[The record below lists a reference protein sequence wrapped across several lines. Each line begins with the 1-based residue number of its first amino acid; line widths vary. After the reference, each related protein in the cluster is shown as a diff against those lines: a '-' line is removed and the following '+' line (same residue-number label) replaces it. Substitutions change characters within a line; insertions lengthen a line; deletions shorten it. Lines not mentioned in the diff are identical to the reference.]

1 MVGDTTNPPGP
12 HCGEPLAP
20 FQLPDNTGWDS
31 PIHFAC
37 FNDECPY
44 FRRGWAWMFDHYG
57 VKSSYR
63 FRIDPAS
70 GQDSPLPVWSKDA
83 IKDRIID
90 AEIIAEKAGADLS
103 PEKTGDRGP
112 GTGDRA
118 PTRPKKAKEPKATRS
133 GAAARPSRTQKRA
146 GAAPPRKGKVS

>member
-1 MVGDTTNPPGP
+1 MTGTTSKPLCP
-12 HCGEPLAP
+12 HCGATLLP

-63 FRIDPAS
+63 HRVDPVS
-70 GQDSPLPVWSKDA
+70 GTSSPLPVWSRDA
-83 IKDRIID
+83 IKDRILD
-90 AEIIAEKAGADLS
+90 AEIIADPAGDDLS
-103 PEKTGDRGP
+103 PEEAGNRQQATGTKAGNRQQA
-112 GTGDRA
+112 TGNSEKKKDTRA
-118 PTRPKKAKEPKATRS
+118 PDGASQGRTPAAKSA
-133 GAAARPSRTQKRA
+133 
-146 GAAPPRKGKVS
+146 RKGRKP